1 MSDSSTPSSL
11 DVLVSAACASEEND
25 FSNFPQAVLVDP
37 HEIQSNVN
45 QKSTRQM
52 EGSSTTPNKELEKS
66 QLFKTLKK
74 VVAKQIAELKGMS
87 TSKIDETTTNL
98 QIVPST
104 SQETPQAKQTRS
116 RTTLT
121 GEFSV
126 SFELPDDFPEDAN
139 VDTLVPEG
147 SETDPPTLRQLSFSE
162 RLDGWRITQRKR
174 VKGICD
180 MYYRHERSNASL
192 RSVVEVVR
200 FILYEE
206 LPRQQEANKG
216 KLKGSAEKMTKS
228 ASVKRKSS
236 DAGCSKNP
244 PEENK
249 EGLDGPPKEKLV
261 KLSPEAMEE
270 RVKAFLKAAY
280 ENLKN
285 FKDFFSKEEKVSEG
299 AKTEE
304 VKVSKEEGESIVAPS
319 SPKVASPNVPCKEE
333 EAPISPPAEL
343 DQPNPPTEMDQPN
356 PAVNHEEVGHGNASQ
371 NDGNG
376 GDLIYGLL
384 VQANTPKLATMEDEG
399 NLSLPPSDIE
409 IKKEQL
415 EMLGDFDHKV
425 VQPQEIKGKFEDEM
439 WSGDSS
445 AIKAVP
451 IQWIPAQAQAA
462 KVTIVDGRDYE
473 LPMGWLVEQRPRT
486 SLKYLGKV
494 DLVSS
499 SFFLFL
505 D

>member
-1 MSDSSTPSSL
+1 
-11 DVLVSAACASEEND
+11 
-25 FSNFPQAVLVDP
+25 
-37 HEIQSNVN
+37 
-45 QKSTRQM
+45 M
-52 EGSSTTPNKELEKS
+52 EGSSTTPDKELEKS

-121 GEFSV
+121 GEFLV

-139 VDTLVPEG
+139 VDTVYIIEA
-147 SETDPPTLRQLSFSE
+147 
-162 RLDGWRITQRKR
+162 IY
-174 VKGICD
+174 IYH
-180 MYYRHERSNASL
+180 YYRHERSNASL

-206 LPRQQEANKG
+206 LPRQQSANMG

-261 KLSPEAMEE
+261 KLSPEAMEA

-285 FKDFFSKEEKVSEG
+285 FKYFVSKEEKVSDG

-333 EAPISPPAEL
+333 EAPINPPTEL

-399 NLSLPPSDIE
+399 NVSLLPPSDIE

-415 EMLGDFDHKV
+415 EMLGEFDHKV
-425 VQPQEIKGKFEDEM
+425 VQPQEAKGKFEDEM

-451 IQWIPAQAQAA
+451 IQAIPAQAT
-462 KVTIVDGRDYE
+462 KVTMVDGRDYE

-486 SLKYLGKV
+486 SLKYLGKYCHEV
-494 DLVSS
+494 KTRKRFRSLKAAKNWIMEANQGEQAHEPLEAGDGSN
-499 SFFLFL
+499 
-505 D
+505 

>member
-1 MSDSSTPSSL
+1 SDSSTPSSL

-52 EGSSTTPNKELEKS
+52 EGSSTTPNKDSRNRNSSKHLKS
-66 QLFKTLKK
+66 GRQ
-74 VVAKQIAELKGMS
+74 LKGMS

-98 QIVPST
+98 QIVPIT
-104 SQETPQAKQTRS
+104 GNTQAKQTRS

-139 VDTLVPEG
+139 VDTLVPQG
-147 SETDPPTLRQLSFSE
+147 SETDPPTSLLPTRKVERQFE
-162 RLDGWRITQRKR
+162 
-174 VKGICD
+174 ICC
-180 MYYRHERSNASL
+180 R
-192 RSVVEVVR
+192 VVR

-206 LPRQQEANKG
+206 YPNSNRRIKEV
-216 KLKGSAEKMTKS
+216 KGSAEKMTKS

-236 DAGCSKNP
+236 VAGCSKNP

-249 EGLDGPPKEKLV
+249 EGLDGHQ
-261 KLSPEAMEE
+261 
-270 RVKAFLKAAY
+270 RRR
-280 ENLKN
+280 
-285 FKDFFSKEEKVSEG
+285 

-304 VKVSKEEGESIVAPS
+304 VKVSKEEEKHC
-319 SPKVASPNVPCKEE
+319 SPIFSKEE
-333 EAPISPPAEL
+333 EAPINPPTE

-384 VQANTPKLATMEDEG
+384 VSPYLDDHMA
-399 NLSLPPSDIE
+399 
-409 IKKEQL
+409 
-415 EMLGDFDHKV
+415 MLKHDGGASKHT
-425 VQPQEIKGKFEDEM
+425 
-439 WSGDSS
+439 
-445 AIKAVP
+445 KASNY
-451 IQWIPAQAQAA
+451 
-462 KVTIVDGRDYE
+462 GE
-473 LPMGWLVEQRPRT
+473 
-486 SLKYLGKV
+486 
-494 DLVSS
+494 
-499 SFFLFL
+499 
-505 D
+505 

>member
-1 MSDSSTPSSL
+1 
-11 DVLVSAACASEEND
+11 
-25 FSNFPQAVLVDP
+25 
-37 HEIQSNVN
+37 
-45 QKSTRQM
+45 M
-52 EGSSTTPNKELEKS
+52 EGSSITPNKELEKS

-87 TSKIDETTTNL
+87 TSKTDETTTNL
-98 QIVPST
+98 QIVTST
-104 SQETPQAKQTRS
+104 SQETPQAKQTRL

-147 SETDPPTLRQLSFSE
+147 SETDPPTSRQLSFSE

-206 LPRQQEANKG
+206 LPKQQSAKKG
-216 KLKGSAEKMTKS
+216 KLKGLAEKMTRS
-228 ASVKRKSS
+228 ASMKRKSS
-236 DAGCSKNP
+236 DADCGKNP
-244 PEENK
+244 PEENR

-261 KLSPEAMEE
+261 KLSPEAMEA

-285 FKDFFSKEEKVSEG
+285 FKYFVSKEEKVSDG

-333 EAPISPPAEL
+333 EAPINPPTEL

-376 GDLIYGLL
+376 GDLIYGLP

-399 NLSLPPSDIE
+399 NFSLLPPSDIE

-415 EMLGDFDHKV
+415 EMLGEFDHKV
-425 VQPQEIKGKFEDEM
+425 VQLQEAKGEFEDEM
-439 WSGDSS
+439 WSGDSR

-451 IQWIPAQAQAA
+451 IQAIPAQVA

-486 SLKYLGKV
+486 SLKYLGKYFHEV
-494 DLVSS
+494 KTRKRFRSLKAAKNWIMEANQGEQAHEPLEAGDVLSVT
-499 SFFLFL
+499 FGH
-505 D
+505 

>member
-1 MSDSSTPSSL
+1 MYWCQLLVPRRKMTSL
-11 DVLVSAACASEEND
+11 TFLRQ
-25 FSNFPQAVLVDP
+25 FSWIPMRYSP
-37 HEIQSNVN
+37 NVN

-52 EGSSTTPNKELEKS
+52 EGSSTTPDKELEKS

-147 SETDPPTLRQLSFSE
+147 SETDTPSSRQLSFSE

-206 LPRQQEANKG
+206 LPRQQSANMG

-261 KLSPEAMEE
+261 KLSPEAMEA
-270 RVKAFLKAAY
+270 RQRGK
-280 ENLKN
+280 
-285 FKDFFSKEEKVSEG
+285 G

-333 EAPISPPAEL
+333 EAPINPPTEL

-356 PAVNHEEVGHGNASQ
+356 PAVNHEEVAMET
-371 NDGNG
+371 
-376 GDLIYGLL
+376 L
-384 VQANTPKLATMEDEG
+384 PKMMAME
-399 NLSLPPSDIE
+399 
-409 IKKEQL
+409 
-415 EMLGDFDHKV
+415 
-425 VQPQEIKGKFEDEM
+425 
-439 WSGDSS
+439 
-445 AIKAVP
+445 
-451 IQWIPAQAQAA
+451 
-462 KVTIVDGRDYE
+462 VT
-473 LPMGWLVEQRPRT
+473 
-486 SLKYLGKV
+486 
-494 DLVSS
+494 
-499 SFFLFL
+499 
-505 D
+505 

>member
-1 MSDSSTPSSL
+1 MWHCLVNMSDSSTPSSL

-37 HEIQSNVN
+37 HEIQSN
-45 QKSTRQM
+45 
-52 EGSSTTPNKELEKS
+52 
-66 QLFKTLKK
+66 
-74 VVAKQIAELKGMS
+74 KQIAELKGMS

-121 GEFSV
+121 GEFS
-126 SFELPDDFPEDAN
+126 
-139 VDTLVPEG
+139 LVPQG
-147 SETDPPTLRQLSFSE
+147 SETDPPTSRQLSFSE

-206 LPRQQEANKG
+206 LPKQQSANKG

-261 KLSPEAMEE
+261 KLSPEAMEA
-270 RVKAFLKAAY
+270 RVKAFLQAAY

-285 FKDFFSKEEKVSEG
+285 FKYFVSKEEKVSDG

-304 VKVSKEEGESIVAPS
+304 VKVSKEEEESIVAPS
-319 SPKVASPNVPCKEE
+319 SPKVASPNFPCKEE
-333 EAPISPPAEL
+333 EAPLIL
-343 DQPNPPTEMDQPN
+343 LRKTNQILLRKWINPI
-356 PAVNHEEVGHGNASQ
+356 
-371 NDGNG
+371 
-376 GDLIYGLL
+376 L
-384 VQANTPKLATMEDEG
+384 
-399 NLSLPPSDIE
+399 
-409 IKKEQL
+409 
-415 EMLGDFDHKV
+415 
-425 VQPQEIKGKFEDEM
+425 
-439 WSGDSS
+439 
-445 AIKAVP
+445 
-451 IQWIPAQAQAA
+451 
-462 KVTIVDGRDYE
+462 R
-473 LPMGWLVEQRPRT
+473 
-486 SLKYLGKV
+486 
-494 DLVSS
+494 
-499 SFFLFL
+499 
-505 D
+505 